1 MIYFISGHRNLPYE
15 DFEKYYIPKIR
26 EVLENDPWAEFVV
39 GDCNGVDKYAMDYI
53 YNKTGRKLTIYHMFK
68 SPRNIPEGYEPPI
81 GIEEM
86 LDCSVSVISGFK
98 SDEENP
104 SISGQMVY
112 KLSNFDPE
120 AIERLNKIFKE
131 TGCKLIVSSSWRF
144 DSDLKELFKM
154 VGISN
159 EIFGITGISQ
169 TRYRGF
175 EIQNYLDAQK
185 NVLSYCILDDNCDM
199 LPTQLDNF
207 IQTDFRVGLT
217 EDNVNKAIK
226 ILNRYDEH

>member
-1 MIYFISGHRNLPYE
+1 MTIKLIPIENETPYYHVIFSYMIGDANGNTTYDFI
-15 DFEKYYIPKIR
+15 
-26 EVLENDPWAEFVV
+26 
-39 GDCNGVDKYAMDYI
+39 CNE
-53 YNKTGRKLTIYHMFK
+53 
-68 SPRNIPEGYEPPI
+68 SE
-81 GIEEM
+81 
-86 LDCSVSVISGFK
+86 
-98 SDEENP
+98 
-104 SISGQMVY
+104 
-112 KLSNFDPE
+112 
-120 AIERLNKIFKE
+120 IERLNKIFKE

-185 NVLSYCILDDNCDM
+185 NVLSYCILDDDCDM

>member
-1 MIYFISGHRNLPYE
+1 MNQLTVLTLSKQL
-15 DFEKYYIPKIR
+15 KY
-26 EVLENDPWAEFVV
+26 
-39 GDCNGVDKYAMDYI
+39 
-53 YNKTGRKLTIYHMFK
+53 
-68 SPRNIPEGYEPPI
+68 
-81 GIEEM
+81 
-86 LDCSVSVISGFK
+86 
-98 SDEENP
+98 EEN
-104 SISGQMVY
+104 SIFNS
-112 KLSNFDPE
+112 
-120 AIERLNKIFKE
+120 
-131 TGCKLIVSSSWRF
+131 

-185 NVLSYCILDDNCDM
+185 NVLSYCILDDDCDM

>member
-1 MIYFISGHRNLPYE
+1 MKVINLFAGPGSGKSTTCAGVFSKLKLAGVNCEMALEYAKDKVWEQSFHTLDNQIYIFGKQLHRL
-15 DFEKYYIPKIR
+15 
-26 EVLENDPWAEFVV
+26 
-39 GDCNGVDKYAMDYI
+39 
-53 YNKTGRKLTIYHMFK
+53 
-68 SPRNIPEGYEPPI
+68 
-81 GIEEM
+81 
-86 LDCSVSVISGFK
+86 
-98 SDEENP
+98 
-104 SISGQMVY
+104 
-112 KLSNFDPE
+112 
-120 AIERLNKIFKE
+120 
-131 TGCKLIVSSSWRF
+131 WR
-144 DSDLKELFKM
+144 LKELFKM

-185 NVLSYCILDDNCDM
+185 NVLSYCILDDDCDM